1 MRKSENVPSGSE
13 IARVYERYC
22 RSFSPNLEPGRESA
36 NRFDR
41 WARERWNPTHEELS
55 RWRSTLRRHL
65 SELDGGWSGS
75 DWRNV
80 ARDKMRLR
88 QLSLRTE
95 KSYLGWLDRLASF
108 CGEKRMMELNDEDV
122 VRFLTHLAVEKRVA
136 VGTQNQAFHAVL
148 FYFRSVLGEQCFSG
162 NGSFPA
168 LYGTKTACNNGFSE
182 LESSFSRL
190 QACYWTELFDNTPDI
205 RQRELF
211 Q

>member
-1 MRKSENVPSGSE
+1 MRQSGKVPSGGE
-13 IARVYERYC
+13 IARVYEQYC
-22 RSFSPNLEPGRESA
+22 HSFSPNLELGRESA

-55 RWRSTLRRHL
+55 RWCATLRRYL
-65 SELDGGWSGS
+65 SELNGGWSGS

-88 QLSLRTE
+88 QLALRTE
-95 KSYLGWLDRLASF
+95 KSDLGWLDRLASF

-122 VRFLTHLAVEKRVA
+122 VRFLTYLAVKNRVA
-136 VGTQNQAFHAVL
+136 AGTQNQTFHAVL

-162 NGSFPA
+162 NGSFPGS
-168 LYGTKTACNNGFSE
+168 YGTKMAYNNGFSE

-190 QACYWTELFDNTPDI
+190 
-205 RQRELF
+205 
-211 Q
+211 